1 MIVEELKVGLN
12 TQHPV
17 ELVELVPA
25 SGGVFDVYRDGERIF
40 SKKDEGDHADPSAII
55 RMLQK

>member
-1 MIVEELKVGLN
+1 MQVGLN

-17 ELVELVPA
+17 ESFELVPA
-25 SGGVFDVYRDGERIF
+25 FGGVFDVYRDGEKIF